1 MRGDVRHDQ
10 VHEGDVLH
18 LKLNCKSERRTAL
31 ATSEK
36 SRIDFSE
43 MFEFSGA
50 PVCVLLVLHEVTPLE
65 TMDHVSRGCAKHRCM
80 LSGRASK
87 KKKKKRGLSFGSAYG
102 WLPLETWR
110 GPSYSRAA
118 VSLGDHLIRQSRGRC
133 IHAYVG
139 RGHNVSHIRG
149 V

>member
-87 KKKKKRGLSFGSAYG
+87 KKKKSEDCPSVVRTDGCRSRHGGVLRTAEQRSAWGTTLSGNQEDGAYM
-102 WLPLETWR
+102 PT
-110 GPSYSRAA
+110 
-118 VSLGDHLIRQSRGRC
+118 
-133 IHAYVG
+133 
-139 RGHNVSHIRG
+139 
-149 V
+149 